1 MSTKDRKEISEAT
14 PDTERQA
21 PKSISRRAILR
32 GAVTTMPVVL
42 TLQSGAALARSSNL
56 ISASRYSSEDRRGR
70 TLCLDTDSV
79 NPVSGSD
86 HVFDLGEPARAHVY
100 AINER
105 DYRVAP
111 HRNARRITE
120 EQICRSGRPG
130 FYRGEYGWE
139 QVSGDDFEYDGEL
152 EYEGDDDS
160 DGENFLLRWDN
171 VRDARYRRRWEE
183 VRVRRG
189 VLVSATALSSFAGSV
204 RVTDL

>member
-14 PDTERQA
+14 PDTEQQA
-21 PKSISRRAILR
+21 SKPISRRALLR
-32 GAVTTMPVVL
+32 GAVTAMPVVL

-56 ISASRYSSEDRRGR
+56 ISASHYSSEDRRGR

-79 NPVSGSD
+79 NPVGGSD
-86 HVFDLGEPARAHVY
+86 HTFDLGEPARAHVY

-111 HRNARRITE
+111 HRNARRISE
-120 EQICRSGRPG
+120 EQICRTGRPG

-139 QVSGDDFEYDGEL
+139 EYRGGDQEDYDYDEL
-152 EYEGDDDS
+152 GGDDDG
-160 DGENFLLRWDN
+160 DGQEFVLRWDQ
-171 VRDARYRRRWEE
+171 VRDARYRRRWRH

>member
-14 PDTERQA
+14 PDEERQA
-21 PKSISRRAILR
+21 PKSISRRALLR
-32 GAVTTMPVVL
+32 GAVTTMPIVL

-56 ISASRYSSEDRRGR
+56 ISASHYSSEDRRGR

-79 NPVSGSD
+79 YPVGGSD
-86 HVFDLGEPARAHVY
+86 RVFDAGDPARVHVY

-111 HRNARRITE
+111 HRNARRISE
-120 EQICRSGRPG
+120 EQICRTGRPG

-139 QVSGDDFEYDGEL
+139 EYRGGERDDDDYDER
-152 EYEGDDDS
+152 GDDDG
-160 DGENFLLRWDN
+160 DGQEYALRWDSPS
-171 VRDARYRRRWEE
+171 DLRYRRRWQH

-189 VLVSATALSSFAGSV
+189 VLVSATALSSFAGNV

>member
-14 PDTERQA
+14 PDTEQQA
-21 PKSISRRAILR
+21 SKPISRRALLR
-32 GAVTTMPVVL
+32 GAVTAMPVVL

-56 ISASRYSSEDRRGR
+56 ISASHYSSEDRRGR

-79 NPVSGSD
+79 NPVGGSD
-86 HVFDLGEPARAHVY
+86 HTFDLG
-100 AINER
+100 
-105 DYRVAP
+105 
-111 HRNARRITE
+111 E
-120 EQICRSGRPG
+120 EQICRTGRPG

-139 QVSGDDFEYDGEL
+139 EYRGGDQEDYDYDEL
-152 EYEGDDDS
+152 GGDDDG
-160 DGENFLLRWDN
+160 DGQEFVLRWDQ
-171 VRDARYRRRWEE
+171 VRDARYRRRWRH

>member
-86 HVFDLGEPARAHVY
+86 HVYDLGEPARAHVY

-139 QVSGDDFEYDGEL
+139 QVTGDDLEFDDDAEY
-152 EYEGDDDS
+152 GDDDGN
-160 DGENFLLRWDN
+160 GENFLLNWQDTSE
-171 VRDARYRRRWEE
+171 ARYRRRWEE